1 MVNSGYALAREQLI
15 QTLTCW
21 NSTTTSDGAADG
33 SSLVDSTL
41 IGKNDFLTGKSIIIM
56 SGSAMYETKGIGS
69 FSATTGRMTISGY
82 CSAQIVAG
90 TLYKVLNTL
99 PDSVHI
105 SSGLIAMEGYD
116 YVSGEYRKVAV
127 NASGHLLT
135 DVEVDVSSGLNVIV
149 ESGLFVSISGQ
160 YVYADV
166 EVEVSSGLH
175 VIVES
180 GVYLASGIYVS
191 ISGQHV
197 YVESGVYLASG
208 TCVAAASGLGVLIS
222 GQYVEIDS
230 GLGVSISGQWVFADV
245 EVDVSSGLHVIV
257 ESGVGVLISGQMVD
271 VASGIEVIVESG
283 LGVSI
288 ASGLGVSISGQHVV
302 SAANISGQSVFIGR
316 YMPVAP
322 TVGSGVAYIARVDSK
337 GILLAAIS
345 GSYVEIDSGLGV
357 LISGQIVDVASGI
370 EVIVESGLGVTIASG
385 LGVSISGQHVYVE
398 SGVHVVSLSGTVHVT
413 VDNEP
418 IVKVSGQ
425 TIDTYTPTAV
435 RTRDILTPT
444 ALSGGTL
451 LLSGDVISV
460 TVKSLSGD
468 VYVGGVTSPDLPF
481 SGHGLLLAAGEAWSL
496 DIDNFNKIRV
506 CAPVNSGDMVSY
518 AGVN

>member
-230 GLGVSISGQWVFADV
+230 GLGVSISGQ
-245 EVDVSSGLHVIV
+245 
-257 ESGVGVLISGQMVD
+257 
-271 VASGIEVIVESG
+271 
-283 LGVSI
+283 
-288 ASGLGVSISGQHVV
+288 
-302 SAANISGQSVFIGR
+302 
-316 YMPVAP
+316 
-322 TVGSGVAYIARVDSK
+322 
-337 GILLAAIS
+337 
-345 GSYVEIDSGLGV
+345 
-357 LISGQIVDVASGI
+357 IVDVASGI